1 MFRFPL
7 LALLICCITLGFAQ
21 DTVKKTHV
29 IKPFTKYRSYKY
41 HRHRPYNLKTDSGA
55 IKPGVHPSTGF
66 RHDTVAPP
74 SGPVDKSLNGQYQY
88 LLSRIYRYQQPEV
101 SALWKSA
108 TDTLSFNKRMLKDAQ
123 SKLTTQAK
131 MIDSLKTDASSK
143 AQSLN
148 TSKAQVDDV
157 NILGV
162 SLSKTAYSLILWGLV
177 LVFGITAA
185 VVISRS
191 AGARHEAK
199 YRAKL
204 YEELE
209 EDFKAYK
216 AKANDKEIK
225 LARELQTERNKVDE
239 LMGRG

>member
-21 DTVKKTHV
+21 DTAKKTHV

-66 RHDTVAPP
+66 RHDTVVPP

-88 LLSRIYRYQQPEV
+88 LLSRIYHYQQPAV

-108 TDTLSFNKRMLKDAQ
+108 TDTLSLNKRMLKDAQ

-131 MIDSLKTDASSK
+131 MIDSLKTDESSK

-157 NILGV
+157 NILGI
-162 SLSKTAYSLILWGLV
+162 SLSKTAYNLILWGLV
-177 LVFGITAA
+177 LIFGVTAA
-185 VVISRS
+185 IVISQS

-209 EDFKAYK
+209 DDFKAYK

-225 LARELQTERNKVDE
+225 LDRELQTERNKVDE

>member
-7 LALLICCITLGFAQ
+7 IALFICCITTGFAQ
-21 DTVKKTHV
+21 DTTKKVHV
-29 IKPFTKYRSYKY
+29 VKPFTKYRSYKY

-55 IKPGVHPSTGF
+55 VKLGVQPATRLG
-66 RHDTVAPP
+66 RDTVAPP
-74 SGPVDKSLNGQYQY
+74 SGPVDKSLNGQYLY
-88 LLSRIYRYQQPEV
+88 LLSRIYHYQQPAV

-108 TDTLSFNKRMLKDAQ
+108 TDTLSLNKRMLKDAQ
-123 SKLTTQAK
+123 GKLTKQAK
-131 MIDSLKTDASSK
+131 LIDSLKTDANGK
-143 AQSLN
+143 AQSLS

-157 NILGV
+157 NILGL
-162 SLSKTAYSLILWGLV
+162 SLSNTAYNLIVWGLV
-177 LVFGITAA
+177 LIFGITAA
-185 VVISRS
+185 VVITQS

-209 EDFKAYK
+209 DDFKTYK
-216 AKANDKEIK
+216 TKANDKEIK

>member
-7 LALLICCITLGFAQ
+7 IALFICCITMGFAQ
-21 DTVKKTHV
+21 DTAKKVHV
-29 IKPFTKYRSYKY
+29 VKPFTKYRSYKY

-55 IKPGVHPSTGF
+55 IKAGVQPATRF
-66 RHDTVAPP
+66 RRDTVAPP
-74 SGPVDKSLNGQYQY
+74 SAPVDKSLNGQYQY
-88 LLSRIYRYQQPEV
+88 LLSRIYHYQQPLV
-101 SALWKSA
+101 SSLWKSA
-108 TDTLSFNKRMLKDAQ
+108 TDTLSLNKRMLKDAQ
-123 SKLTTQAK
+123 SKLTTQVK
-131 MIDSLKTDASSK
+131 LIDSLKADANGK
-143 AQSLN
+143 AQSLS
-148 TSKAQVDDV
+148 TSKAEVGDV
-157 NILGV
+157 NILGL
-162 SLSKTAYSLILWGLV
+162 SLSNTAYNLIVWGLV

-185 VVISRS
+185 VVISGS

-209 EDFKAYK
+209 DDFKSYK
-216 AKANDKEIK
+216 TKANDKEIK